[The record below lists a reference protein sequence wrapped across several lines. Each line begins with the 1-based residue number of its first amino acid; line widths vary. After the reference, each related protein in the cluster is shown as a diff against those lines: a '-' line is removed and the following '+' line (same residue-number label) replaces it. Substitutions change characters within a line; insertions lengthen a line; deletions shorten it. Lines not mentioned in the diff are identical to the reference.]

1 MAAGSI
7 VVDLLLKT
15 GSFETDTKRAE
26 KRTKEM
32 AAQID
37 KAFSIVAVG
46 AAAVGGAFVAMT
58 SQVLK
63 NADAAAK
70 SARSIG
76 ITTESLTSLQYA
88 AELSGV
94 SSEEFNRS
102 LIKLNKAAA
111 DGNKAF
117 SAMGVS
123 VKDSNGTIKSTDV
136 LLKEVSDKFA
146 GYTDGAEKSALA
158 QELFGKSGAN
168 MISFLNSGSQGL
180 TEMQKEAEKLGIVI
194 GGELAA
200 NAELFNDNLSRIQ
213 KSVMG
218 LVVEIAGPLIQALA
232 KMTTEFLKA
241 AQAGDTLAGSIARA
255 LGGGVVG
262 DRSDIQGAAK
272 DVEVFTAKLKALDRQ
287 VAQYGNQEIPLELQF
302 ERGAVSADLAAAM
315 KNYNQ
320 LAARLN
326 VPAPAS
332 PTGAAPLLG
341 NKNSN
346 KAELNDRKKYDEEMR
361 ALNDAAN
368 KYQLDMQDK
377 RLKEQ
382 LDKDRAYQEMLTE
395 FETAESNNR
404 QQIYANRLLAQEEA
418 EKGYWGRWLDAAQEA
433 MVSFNDLASSV
444 IKNFATGFGNAF
456 EQIIFDS
463 KSLSDAVKGLTESM
477 ARSVVNALGQMAAQW
492 VAQEAVK
499 RLASLATTS
508 TVVAGTAAQ
517 TAAGVAS
524 NAVAA
529 TSAVATGAT
538 ITAAMAPAAV
548 ATSVATGGISTG
560 TAIAAI
566 LAAIALIPMF
576 AGSRERGGDVI
587 GGRSYLVG
595 ENGPE
600 MFTPRGT
607 GTISPNGSG
616 GTIVQNINITTGV
629 AQTVRAE
636 IMSMMPQIINA
647 AKSAV
652 ADARQRGGSYASS
665 MR

>member
-102 LIKLNKAAA
+102 LIKLNKSAA

-302 ERGAVSADLAAAM
+302 KRGAASADLAAAM

-326 VPAPAS
+326 VPAPAT

-346 KAELNDRKKYDEEMR
+346 KAELDDRKKYDEEMR

-395 FETAESNNR
+395 YEAAESANR
-404 QQIYANRLLAQEEA
+404 QQIYTDRLIAQEEA
-418 EKGYWGRWLDAAQEA
+418 EKGYWGRWLEAAEEA
-433 MVSFNDLASSV
+433 MLSFNDLSAAVISS
-444 IKNFATGFGNAF
+444 FTSRMGDAF
-456 EQIIFDS
+456 EKMVFDGQS
-463 KSLSDAVKGLTESM
+463 LKESFKSLAETM
-477 ARSVVNALGQMAAQW
+477 ARSVINALGQMAAQW
-492 VAQEAVK
+492 LAYQAVQMIVGKTTQAGASSAQTFGAMAAQQMAAINAF
-499 RLASLATTS
+499 AS
-508 TVVAGTAAQ
+508 TAAIPIV
-517 TAAGVAS
+517 GP
-524 NAVAA
+524 
-529 TSAVATGAT
+529 
-538 ITAAMAPAAV
+538 AMAPAAAGAALAATSPFV
-548 ATSVATGGISTG
+548 ATIASLGAAAVGARANGGPVS
-560 TAIAAI
+560 ADA
-566 LAAIALIPMF
+566 P
-576 AGSRERGGDVI
+576 
-587 GGRSYLVG
+587 YLVG
-595 ENGPE
+595 ERGPE
-600 MFTPRGT
+600 LFVPNTAGKIISNEQMSKNNGLVVNQ
-607 GTISPNGSG
+607 TIN
-616 GTIVQNINITTGV
+616 VTTGV
-629 AQTVRAE
+629 QQTVRAE
-636 IMSMMPQIINA
+636 IISLMPQIANA
-647 AKSAV
+647 AKTAV
-652 ADARQRGGSYASS
+652 ADARQRGGAYASS